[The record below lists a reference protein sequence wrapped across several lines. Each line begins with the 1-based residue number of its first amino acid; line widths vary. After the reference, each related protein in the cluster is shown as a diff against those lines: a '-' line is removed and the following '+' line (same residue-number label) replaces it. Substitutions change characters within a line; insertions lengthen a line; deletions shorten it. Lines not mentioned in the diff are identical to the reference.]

1 MKRIIR
7 NITGILLLSF
17 AIIATQIPVERMEA
31 AGSDSDFQLDGTT
44 LVKYTGTV
52 SAVSVPDEVKKISAE
67 AFAGNTAITSVRFP
81 KGLESIG
88 YGAFYSCT
96 ALKSIQ
102 IPDSVVSI
110 GSGVFANCT
119 ALNTVSF
126 GSGVKE
132 LGTGIFA
139 GCTSLK
145 NVKITKK
152 NVKFKVDKGVIYDT
166 DLTTIYQYLPGKEES
181 SFKVPDSVREI
192 KKYAFWGCKN
202 LESVSLNSDMT
213 VISGYAFSNCQSL
226 QEIQIPYSVKAIGVK
241 AFEDCVGLTE
251 LELPISLKEIHDT
264 AFDGCINLTL
274 SGAQGSVSGTYAQAF
289 NQREKPV
296 QAEYEDIQ
304 NTVNPPQSVP
314 SSPEE
319 PDPEPEQDVAEDVG
333 NLLGSSVI
341 VGNQAVVFIDNSA
354 SSKDGA
360 AAVIPEEDSETV
372 EKGIYMPKYTWTEK
386 GIIADQAYYRKTD
399 MTSFSFPG
407 GTTEIGDFAF
417 ARSGLTSVTI
427 PEGVT
432 RIGYG
437 AFYHC
442 DALNQVSLP
451 STIIEIEPE
460 AFEKTGFIE
469 NWKKSG
475 SSSFLTA
482 GDGILLAYNGTEA
495 NITLPDGV
503 KMIAPNVFKGHSEIA
518 SVVLPDSLVTVG
530 EGAFENCSALKQ
542 VSGGANLQFIK
553 DRAFAGCPLDTVRIP
568 DQVKEVGLAAFDF
581 TGVSKRDDS
590 KTVMFH
596 GNIPAVS
603 HERTAQRLSNQEY
616 RKRAFEQVL
625 FAVIDKNISTDAL
638 AGSVL
643 DSRAYGFKGIIIS
656 IDSDTDMTASVRGT
670 TLTGE
675 ELSHFEIPQTVEI
688 YGRQYTLS
696 GSEQLENLAA
706 ANTDSAY
713 HNEGSVLILNRVAD
727 MDTNQIQA
735 SLSEN
740 TGSFYLEISKSGDA
754 LTRLSEA
761 YRSLF
766 NKDVPADMKAFE
778 LSLVDETSGVSI
790 TKLGKQ
796 SLRVT
801 MPVPA
806 GLENGSLYILC
817 ADANGQLENVPYQY
831 EASESGNRVTFE
843 TNHFSDFGFYTTG
856 GSLYAQGTIKQGQA
870 VIGSYSV
877 KDDSPDTGDPIHPK
891 WFLAGGLFFGALAV
905 FFYRKK
911 PRVRSL

>member
-7 NITGILLLSF
+7 NFMGVLLLSF

-44 LVKYTGTV
+44 LVRYTGTA
-52 SAVSVPDEVKKISAE
+52 SAVSVPDEVKKIGAE
-67 AFAGNTAITSVRFP
+67 AFADNTTMSSVRFP

-88 YGAFYSCT
+88 YGAFHSCT
-96 ALKSIQ
+96 SLKSIQ

-126 GSGVKE
+126 GSGVNE

-145 NVKITKK
+145 NVKIAKK
-152 NVKFKVDKGVIYDT
+152 NGKFKVDKGVIYDEEMT
-166 DLTTIYQYLPGKEES
+166 AIYQYLPGKTES
-181 SFKVPDSVREI
+181 SFTVPDSVREI
-192 KKYAFWGCKN
+192 KKYAFWGCRN

-213 VISGYAFSNCQSL
+213 TIAGYAFSNCQSL
-226 QEIQIPYSVKAIGVK
+226 KEIQIPYSVKTIGVK
-241 AFEDCVGLTE
+241 AFEDCIGLTE
-251 LELPISLKEIHDT
+251 LELPLSLKEIHDT
-264 AFDGCINLTL
+264 AFDGCINLVL
-274 SGAQGSVSGTYAQAF
+274 SGAQGSASGNYAQAF

-304 NTVNPPQSVP
+304 NTVNPPQDVP

-319 PDPEPEQDVAEDVG
+319 PSPEPEQNTSEDMG

-341 VGNQAVVFIDNSA
+341 VGNQAVVFIDNSVV
-354 SSKDGA
+354 SKDGT
-360 AAVIPEEDSETV
+360 AAVIPEENSESG
-372 EKGIYMPKYTWTEK
+372 EKGIYMPKYTWTDK

-399 MTSFSFPG
+399 LTSFSFPD

-442 DALNQVSLP
+442 DNLNQVTLP
-451 STIIEIEPE
+451 STITEIEPE

-482 GDGILLAYNGTEA
+482 GDGILLAYNATEEA
-495 NITLPDGV
+495 VTIPDGV
-503 KMIAPNVFKGHSEIA
+503 KMIAPGVFKGHSEIT
-518 SVVLPDSLVTVG
+518 SVSLPDSLVTVG

-568 DQVKEVGLAAFDF
+568 DQVKEVGLSAYDF
-581 TGVSKRDDS
+581 TGISKRDDS
-590 KTVMFH
+590 KTAVFH
-596 GNIPAVS
+596 GNVPAVS
-603 HERTAQRLSNQEY
+603 YERTAQRLSNQEY

-625 FAVIDKNISTDAL
+625 FAVVDKNVPTDGF
-638 AGSVL
+638 AGTVL
-643 DSRAYGFKGIIIS
+643 DSREYGFKGIIIS

-675 ELSHFEIPQTVEI
+675 ELTYFEIPQTVEI
-688 YGRQYTLS
+688 YGRQYTLN
-696 GSEQLENLAA
+696 GAEQLENLAA
-706 ANTDSAY
+706 ANTDSGF

-727 MDTNQIQA
+727 MDTDQIQA

-740 TGSFYLEISKSGDA
+740 TGSFYLEISRSGDA

-761 YRSLF
+761 YRVLY
-766 NKDVPADMKAFE
+766 NRDVPADMKAFE
-778 LSLVDETSGVSI
+778 LSLIEETSGVSI

-806 GLENGSLYILC
+806 GLENGNLYILC
-817 ADANGQLENVPYQY
+817 SDANGQLENVPYQY
-831 EASESGNRVTFE
+831 ETSETGKRVTFE

-856 GSLYAQGTIKQGQA
+856 NSLYAQGTVKQGQA
-870 VIGSYSV
+870 VIGAYSV

-911 PRVRSL
+911 PRVRS